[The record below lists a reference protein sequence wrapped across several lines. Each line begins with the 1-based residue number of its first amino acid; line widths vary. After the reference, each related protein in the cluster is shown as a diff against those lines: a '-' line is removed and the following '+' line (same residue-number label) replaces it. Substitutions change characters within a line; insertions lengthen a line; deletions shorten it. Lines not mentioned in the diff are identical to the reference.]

1 MVVSLVW
8 RLRPPPG
15 WCRRIWGRKMQVRV
29 EQGSASPTIACHP
42 TNKMPFAGDT
52 IGALRV
58 APAIGGG
65 LGRTD
70 NGSANAGA
78 LRSAQ
83 ADDLYRGSDA
93 RASRVGDRAAFG
105 EFWA

>member
-58 APAIGGG
+58 APAICGG
-65 LGRTD
+65 LGRAH
-70 NGSANAGA
+70 NGSANAVA
-78 LRSAQ
+78 FRSARH
-83 ADDLYRGSDA
+83 AGLYGAEVAPLERLG
-93 RASRVGDRAAFG
+93 RRC
-105 EFWA
+105 